1 MPQQPLL
8 FSRTITRRAK
18 RTASILN
25 NVPKASVSP
34 TQLSAAQPTESPL
47 SSNPVTPLSS
57 TTPTTRKIRTSWVY
71 RHMPDEDMQTLYY
84 NEITAEEE
92 WRCRYCDTTL
102 ATSGS
107 TSGPSTHLISKH
119 NFIKGDER
127 DAKAT
132 RIQQSMEQAFAIAA
146 HNPHKRRKLD
156 GETIK
161 QDELE
166 VLWVRAIVAANLP
179 FRLVESPEFR
189 AFLIYLNDE
198 VTDTLPKNHTDIRK
212 WVIRQYKSMKG
223 MLKVAIRNARSKI
236 HISLDLWTS
245 PNTLAILGI
254 TAQFVNQDSKLQSVV
269 LAMKEVEGEHTGG
282 NMAKY
287 VMEVIK
293 DYKIEKQLGYFI
305 MDNADNNDTLIA
317 SLSTTLR
324 REYNVKYDPKHHR
337 LRCQGHIIN
346 LAVKSFLFVTDK
358 ENIDEDDETNVME
371 VTLQRI
377 NEWRRKGPLGK
388 LHNFV
393 IWLTQSTQ
401 RLHHFLECSNNHRI
415 PRDNTTR
422 WNSWYMMLQAAI
434 LLQSAITE
442 FFNEFAPPDLK
453 KDQLTDDEWSTIR
466 RIKEFLEKLKMAT
479 KACESHQSTLDLVIP
494 SMDYILAQFEKGK
507 DENQDDRMGPMF
519 NSGWAK
525 MDKYYRLS
533 DSTPVYVAAVVLHPQ
548 RKWRHIQKHWDP
560 QWQEAAR
567 VQMKE
572 FWEKSYKPSPTN
584 PPPLCELSSR
594 RPKNDFFKWLDDSQD
609 EVVDEYEQ
617 YCADPIVLG
626 VHQGLDWWM
635 ETTQQKRYP
644 NLSKMAMDI
653 LSIPAMSADPERL
666 FSGAKIT
673 ITDRRNRLG
682 ITSIQAVECLKSWMG
697 ILESKGDDI
706 EDENKGDQ
714 QAGLVSQESEGV

>member
-245 PNTLAILGI
+245 PNSLAILGI

-293 DYKIEKQLGYFI
+293 DYK
-305 MDNADNNDTLIA
+305 D
-317 SLSTTLR
+317 
-324 REYNVKYDPKHHR
+324 
-337 LRCQGHIIN
+337 
-346 LAVKSFLFVTDK
+346 
-358 ENIDEDDETNVME
+358 
-371 VTLQRI
+371 
-377 NEWRRKGPLGK
+377 
-388 LHNFV
+388 
-393 IWLTQSTQ
+393 
-401 RLHHFLECSNNHRI
+401 
-415 PRDNTTR
+415 
-422 WNSWYMMLQAAI
+422 
-434 LLQSAITE
+434 
-442 FFNEFAPPDLK
+442 
-453 KDQLTDDEWSTIR
+453 
-466 RIKEFLEKLKMAT
+466 
-479 KACESHQSTLDLVIP
+479 
-494 SMDYILAQFEKGK
+494 
-507 DENQDDRMGPMF
+507 
-519 NSGWAK
+519 
-525 MDKYYRLS
+525 
-533 DSTPVYVAAVVLHPQ
+533 
-548 RKWRHIQKHWDP
+548 
-560 QWQEAAR
+560 
-567 VQMKE
+567 
-572 FWEKSYKPSPTN
+572 
-584 PPPLCELSSR
+584 
-594 RPKNDFFKWLDDSQD
+594 
-609 EVVDEYEQ
+609 
-617 YCADPIVLG
+617 
-626 VHQGLDWWM
+626 
-635 ETTQQKRYP
+635 
-644 NLSKMAMDI
+644 
-653 LSIPAMSADPERL
+653 
-666 FSGAKIT
+666 
-673 ITDRRNRLG
+673 
-682 ITSIQAVECLKSWMG
+682 
-697 ILESKGDDI
+697 
-706 EDENKGDQ
+706 
-714 QAGLVSQESEGV
+714 